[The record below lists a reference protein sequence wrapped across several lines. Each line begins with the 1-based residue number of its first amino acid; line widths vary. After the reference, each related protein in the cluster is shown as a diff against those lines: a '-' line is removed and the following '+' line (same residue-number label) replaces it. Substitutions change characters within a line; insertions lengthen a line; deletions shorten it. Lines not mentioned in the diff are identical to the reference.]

1 MSEDFLAVIKLTT
14 GEEIVGRVSYD
25 FDDENQSIIIDCP
38 VVMKQT
44 SSRNFGYVK
53 VEPWIKTVKETV
65 YIIKMDKVVTIT
77 EINES
82 PIERMYNKF
91 VLSYYYDFDDMS
103 SKITKE
109 MGYVSTVKEA
119 RSFLEN
125 IFNNS

>member
-103 SKITKE
+103 PKITKE

>member
-44 SSRNFGYVK
+44 SSRNFGYIK